1 MLCADISVQSENP
14 NWGLNDELGH
24 KAGDELLLEVSRR
37 LTACICESG
46 ISARLGGDEFTMA
59 LSNLESALVVEV
71 VANKILQA
79 LKQPFALTKKYAPV
93 SPAVSASRF
102 FRHMARIPKVF
113 LAALTARCMRRKT
126 GAGMAGSC
134 MPRLSPS
141 KNRASFSNV

>member
-1 MLCADISVQSENP
+1 MLCAEISVQSENP

-46 ISARLGGDEFTMA
+46 ISARLGRDEFMMV

-79 LKQPFALTKKYAPV
+79 LKQPFALIKKYASV
-93 SPAVSASRF
+93 SSSIGVAVFPAHGKDAENLLGRADSAMHEAKDRGRNGRVMHAPTF
-102 FRHMARIPKVF
+102 TK
-113 LAALTARCMRRKT
+113 
-126 GAGMAGSC
+126 
-134 MPRLSPS
+134 
-141 KNRASFSNV
+141 